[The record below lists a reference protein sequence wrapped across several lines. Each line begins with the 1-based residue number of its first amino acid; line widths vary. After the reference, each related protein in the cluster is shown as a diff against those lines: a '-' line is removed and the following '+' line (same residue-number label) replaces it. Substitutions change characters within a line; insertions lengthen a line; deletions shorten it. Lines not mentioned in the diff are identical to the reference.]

1 MSIQVLNFVDAS
13 VQDGIVVCGA
23 NGYAVS
29 CRNLNTELNYLAFG
43 SIGPI
48 PRPLGDIPPNN
59 LNPAFDHLAVNLPA
73 SLASPQE

>member
-1 MSIQVLNFVDAS
+1 MARTNEMRYISHPCCPN
-13 VQDGIVVCGA
+13 
-23 NGYAVS
+23 S

-59 LNPAFDHLAVNLPA
+59 LNPAFDHLAANLPA
-73 SLASPQE
+73 SLASPQER